1 MSPSTIT
8 LDGPASS
15 GKSTAGVLLAG
26 CLNYLFFDTGVMY
39 RAVTLAALLRQAP
52 VTDEAA
58 VTTLAE
64 SVKID
69 VLPPHFSDGRQ
80 CTVLLNNEDV
90 TWAIRAPEVDAN
102 VSQVSAYPRV
112 REILTAQMR
121 AIARRGRVV
130 MVGRDIGTV
139 VLPDAELKIYL
150 DASPEERARRRHA
163 ELVVRGIEK
172 SYDEILAAIRERDK
186 FDSSREH
193 APLKPAPDARIVDT
207 TEMSIGQVVSHLLN
221 LVKLTNRQPTNVNT

>member
-1 MSPSTIT
+1 
-8 LDGPASS
+8 
-15 GKSTAGVLLAG
+15 
-26 CLNYLFFDTGVMY
+26 
-39 RAVTLAALLRQAP
+39 
-52 VTDEAA
+52 
-58 VTTLAE
+58 
-64 SVKID
+64 
-69 VLPPHFSDGRQ
+69 
-80 CTVLLNNEDV
+80 
-90 TWAIRAPEVDAN
+90 
-102 VSQVSAYPRV
+102 
-112 REILTAQMR
+112 
-121 AIARRGRVV
+121 